1 MTARTFAL
9 ILLLGSLST
18 FLWAQGNGC
27 RQYNTWSL
35 SGGAGCGGDYP
46 SASWIATMEEQ
57 EAQYGGS
64 GPNCTYWP
72 NPYYAGCGEGLC
84 YSTGWTCKPPAPPV
98 SGPSCPDCG
107 DPVSLAN
114 GNVSVPETDIR
125 MPGLGGGLTLARTWN
140 STWPCYFFCE
150 PQVGL
155 FGTQWRSNYEESL
168 YAGPN
173 ATMTYSRADGSMWSF
188 AAVGNPN
195 SGSPPTFQ
203 LIAPANVPPATLTEQ
218 GSTSPTWTVTFEN
231 GEQRIFNGFFGGPLS
246 EIIDRNGNTTSLTYT
261 NIGTAQYPN
270 NVLTTVTDPAGR
282 HLNFTYGS
290 PVDGGVVSSVTSDS
304 GTGIN
309 VSYVYQVNNS
319 WAFNQLFGPRTL
331 LTQVTES
338 DNTTTNFAYDSVLNI
353 TNVTDTNSKIL
364 ESHVYD
370 TGACHAGLSS
380 SRANGVDALTVVF
393 PNLYSYCS
401 PGGVGYPLAP

>member
-1 MTARTFAL
+1 MTPRTLAL
-9 ILLLGSLST
+9 LLLLGSLSAPV
-18 FLWAQGNGC
+18 WAQGNGC

-57 EAQYGGS
+57 EAQYGGA

-84 YSTGWTCKPPAPPV
+84 YSTAWTCKPPAPPV

-107 DPVSLAN
+107 EPISLAN
-114 GNVSVPETDIR
+114 GNVSIPETDVRI
-125 MPGLGGGLTLARTWN
+125 PGLGGGLTLARTWN
-140 STWPCYFFCE
+140 STWPCYWFCL
-150 PQVGL
+150 PQLGM

-168 YAGPN
+168 FAGPN

-195 SGSPPTFQ
+195 SGTPPTFQ
-203 LIAPANVPPATLTEQ
+203 LIAPANVPLVTLTEQ
-218 GSTSPTWTVTFEN
+218 GTTSPTWTVTFEN
-231 GEQRIFNGFFGGPLS
+231 GEQRVFNGLNGGPLS
-246 EIIDRNGNTTSLTYT
+246 AIIDRNGNTTSLTYT
-261 NIGTAQYPN
+261 NIGTTEYPT

-282 HLNFTYGS
+282 HLNFTYSS
-290 PVDGGVVSSVTSDS
+290 PVDSLVVSNVTSDS

-309 VSYVYQVNNS
+309 IVYTYVTQYLGDLYS
-319 WAFNQLFGPRTL
+319 GPVL
-331 LTQVTES
+331 SQVTQS
-338 DNTTTNFAYDSVLNI
+338 DNTTTNFAYDSFLNI
-353 TNVTDTNSKIL
+353 TSVTDTNNKVL

-370 TGACHAGLSS
+370 TGGCNTGLSS
-380 SRANGVDALTVVF
+380 SRANGVDALTVAF
-393 PNLYSYCS
+393 PNIYSYCS
-401 PGGVGYPLAP
+401 PGGVGYPAAP